1 MANPIMPT
9 DFGFNFDNSYLQL
22 PAAFYQKQA
31 PSPVQAPAMLVFN
44 QALANE
50 LGLNA
55 ATLASQGAAYFAG
68 NELFAGSEPI
78 AQAYAGHQ
86 FGHFI
91 RLGDGR
97 AILLGEHLTPNQ
109 QRLDIQL
116 KGAGRTGYSRS
127 GDGRAAL
134 GPMLREYLISE
145 AMHALGV
152 PSTRSLCVTASG
164 EAVYREEALPG
175 AILCRL
181 AASHLRVGTF
191 QFAAAAQNPALLTVL
206 ADYTIDRHFPELRAQ
221 AQPYLAL
228 LESVID
234 RQAQL
239 LAQWMQLGFIHG
251 VMNTDNMS
259 ICGET
264 IDYGPCAF
272 LNRYH
277 TEAVFSSID
286 KNGRYAYGN
295 QPQMALWNLVRL
307 AETLLALIDTNQE
320 KAIELARA
328 SLENFNALYA
338 NYWLSGM
345 RKKLGLF
352 NTEDDDHAL
361 VDSLLQLMQTHQADY
376 TQAFRALCHGAFKPS
391 ALYQAPEFKHWV
403 SLWHARLSRQTQSGE
418 ESMQLMQSVNPTV
431 IPRNHLVEDALQQ
444 AVYANDLSAFHALL
458 AAISQPYVA
467 SDLNDPYQQAPTT
480 EFDASY
486 KTFCGT

>member
-1 MANPIMPT
+1 MTNPMMPAE
-9 DFGFNFDNSYLQL
+9 FGFNFDNSYLQL
-22 PAAFYQKQA
+22 PGAFYQKQA

-44 QALANE
+44 QALAND

-55 ATLASQGAAYFAG
+55 ATLASQGASYFAG
-68 NELFAGSEPI
+68 NRLFAGSEPI

-86 FGHFI
+86 FGHLN

-152 PSTRSLCVTASG
+152 PSTRSLCVTTSG

-175 AILCRL
+175 AILCRV

-191 QFAAAAQNPALLTVL
+191 QFAAAEQNPALLIAL
-206 ADYTIDRHFPELRAQ
+206 ADYTIDRHFPDLRAEQ
-221 AQPYLAL
+221 QPYLAL
-228 LESVID
+228 LKSVID

-239 LAQWMQLGFIHG
+239 LAKWMQLGFIHG

-277 TEAVFSSID
+277 ADAVFSSID
-286 KNGRYAYGN
+286 KGGRYAYGN

-307 AETLLALIDTNQE
+307 AETMLALIDTNQE

-328 SLENFNALYA
+328 SLEDFNALYL
-338 NYWLSGM
+338 NYWLLGM

-352 NTEDDDHAL
+352 NAEDDDQAL
-361 VDSLLQLMQTHQADY
+361 ADSLLQLMQTHQADY
-376 TQAFRALCHGAFKPS
+376 THAFSALCHGAFKPS
-391 ALYQAPEFKHWV
+391 ALYQAPEFRHWV
-403 SLWHARLSRQTQSGE
+403 GLWHDRLSRQSQSGE

-458 AAISQPYVA
+458 AAVSQPYVA
-467 SDLNDPYQQAPTT
+467 SDLNDPYQQAPSAS
-480 EFDASY
+480 FDLSY
-486 KTFCGT
+486 KTYCGT

>member
-1 MANPIMPT
+1 MPSE
-9 DFGFNFDNSYLQL
+9 FGFNFDNSYLQL

-31 PSPVQAPAMLVFN
+31 PSTVQAPAMLVFN

-55 ATLASQGAAYFAG
+55 ATLASQGAAYLAG
-68 NELFAGSEPI
+68 NKLLPGSEPI
-78 AQAYAGHQ
+78 ALAYAGHQ
-86 FGHFI
+86 FGHFN

-97 AILLGEHLTPNQ
+97 AILLGEHLTPDQ

-116 KGAGRTGYSRS
+116 KGAGPTDYSRS

-152 PSTRSLCVTASG
+152 PSTRSLCVTATG
-164 EAVYREEALPG
+164 EAVYREAALPG
-175 AILCRL
+175 AILCRV
-181 AASHLRVGTF
+181 AASHVRVGTF
-191 QFAAAAQNPALLTVL
+191 QFAAAEQHPPLLKAL
-206 ADYTIDRHFPELRAQ
+206 ADYTIDRHFPAIATQ

-228 LESVID
+228 LEAVID

-277 TEAVFSSID
+277 ADAVFSSID
-286 KNGRYAYGN
+286 KNGRYAFGN
-295 QPQMALWNLVRL
+295 QPNMALWNLVRL
-307 AETLLALIDTNQE
+307 AETMLGLIDTNQE

-328 SLENFNALYA
+328 SLENFTARYA
-338 NYWLSGM
+338 DYWLSGM

-352 NTEDDDHAL
+352 NAEADDQAL

-376 TQAFRALCHGAFKPS
+376 THTFRALCHGAFKPS
-391 ALYQAPEFKHWV
+391 ALYQAAEFKSWV
-403 SLWHARLSRQTQSGE
+403 GLWHARLRRQTQAGE
-418 ESMQLMQSVNPTV
+418 ESMQLMQSVNPSV

-467 SDLNDPYQQAPTT
+467 SNLNDSYQQAPAAG
-480 EFDASY
+480 FDDGY
-486 KTFCGT
+486 KTYCGT

>member
-1 MANPIMPT
+1 MAHPIMPA

-44 QALANE
+44 QALAND

-55 ATLASQGAAYFAG
+55 ATLASQGAAYLAG
-68 NELFAGSEPI
+68 NDLFAGSEPI

-86 FGHFI
+86 FGHFN

-145 AMHALGV
+145 AMQALGV
-152 PSTRSLCVTASG
+152 PSTRSLCVTVSG

-175 AILCRL
+175 AILCRV

-191 QFAAAAQNPALLTVL
+191 QFAAAEQNPALLTAL
-206 ADYTIDRHFPELRAQ
+206 ADYTIDRHFPDLRAQ
-221 AQPYLAL
+221 AEPYLAL

-234 RQAQL
+234 RQAKL

-272 LNRYH
+272 INRYQH
-277 TEAVFSSID
+277 DAVFSSID

-295 QPQMALWNLVRL
+295 QAQMALWNLFRL
-307 AETLLALIDTNQE
+307 AETLLPLISPKQDQ
-320 KAIELARA
+320 AIPIE
-328 SLENFNALYA
+328 
-338 NYWLSGM
+338 
-345 RKKLGLF
+345 
-352 NTEDDDHAL
+352 
-361 VDSLLQLMQTHQADY
+361 
-376 TQAFRALCHGAFKPS
+376 QAFEHFRRITDRNFRARQPPLIRPLAGA
-391 ALYQAPEFKHWV
+391 H
-403 SLWHARLSRQTQSGE
+403 
-418 ESMQLMQSVNPTV
+418 
-431 IPRNHLVEDALQQ
+431 
-444 AVYANDLSAFHALL
+444 
-458 AAISQPYVA
+458 
-467 SDLNDPYQQAPTT
+467 
-480 EFDASY
+480 
-486 KTFCGT
+486 

>member
-31 PSPVQAPAMLVFN
+31 PSPIQAPAMLVFN
-44 QALANE
+44 QALAKE

-55 ATLASQGAAYFAG
+55 ATLASQGAAYLAG
-68 NELFAGSEPI
+68 NKLFAGSEPI

-86 FGHFI
+86 FGHFN

-145 AMHALGV
+145 AMHVLGV
-152 PSTRSLCVTASG
+152 PSTRSLCVTTSG

-175 AILCRL
+175 AILCRV

-191 QFAAAAQNPALLTVL
+191 QYAAAEQNHALLIAL
-206 ADYTIDRHFPELRAQ
+206 ADYTIDRHFPDLRAQ

-239 LAQWMQLGFIHG
+239 LAQWMQLGFVHG

-277 TEAVFSSID
+277 ADAVFSSID

-328 SLENFNALYA
+328 SLENFNGLYD

-352 NTEDDDHAL
+352 NAEDADQAL
-361 VDSLLQLMQTHQADY
+361 ADSLLQLMQTHQADY
-376 TQAFRALCHGAFKPS
+376 IHAFRALCHGAFKPS
-391 ALYQAPEFKHWV
+391 ALYQAPEFRNWV
-403 SLWHARLSRQTQSGE
+403 GLWHARLSRQSQSGE
-418 ESMQLMQSVNPTV
+418 ESMQLMKSVNPTV

-467 SDLNDPYQQAPTT
+467 SDLNDPYQQAPQAG
-480 EFDASY
+480 FDDAY

>member
-9 DFGFNFDNSYLQL
+9 DFGCNFDNSYLQL

-31 PSPVQAPAMLVFN
+31 PSPIQAPAMLVFN

-68 NELFAGSEPI
+68 NRLFAGSEPI

-86 FGHFI
+86 FGHFN

-145 AMHALGV
+145 AMHVLGV
-152 PSTRSLCVTASG
+152 PSTRSLCVTTSG

-175 AILCRL
+175 AILCRV

-191 QFAAAAQNPALLTVL
+191 QYAAAEQNHALLIAL
-206 ADYTIDRHFPELRAQ
+206 ADYTIDRHFPDLRAQ

-277 TEAVFSSID
+277 ADAVFSSID

-307 AETLLALIDTNQE
+307 AETLLALINTNQE

-328 SLENFNALYA
+328 SLENFNGLYD

-352 NTEDDDHAL
+352 NAEDADQAL
-361 VDSLLQLMQTHQADY
+361 ADSLLQLMQTHQADY
-376 TQAFRALCHGAFKPS
+376 IHAFRALCHGAFKPS
-391 ALYQAPEFKHWV
+391 ALYQAPEFRNWV
-403 SLWHARLSRQTQSGE
+403 GLWHARLSRQSQSGE
-418 ESMQLMQSVNPTV
+418 ESMQLMKSVNPTV

-444 AVYANDLSAFHALL
+444 AVYANDLSAFQALL
-458 AAISQPYVA
+458 AAISQPYIA
-467 SDLNDPYQQAPTT
+467 SDLNDPYQQAPKAG
-480 EFDASY
+480 FDDAY

>member
-1 MANPIMPT
+1 
-9 DFGFNFDNSYLQL
+9 
-22 PAAFYQKQA
+22 
-31 PSPVQAPAMLVFN
+31 
-44 QALANE
+44 
-50 LGLNA
+50 
-55 ATLASQGAAYFAG
+55 
-68 NELFAGSEPI
+68 
-78 AQAYAGHQ
+78 
-86 FGHFI
+86 
-91 RLGDGR
+91 
-97 AILLGEHLTPNQ
+97 
-109 QRLDIQL
+109 
-116 KGAGRTGYSRS
+116 
-127 GDGRAAL
+127 
-134 GPMLREYLISE
+134 MLREYLISE

-152 PSTRSLCVTASG
+152 PSTRSLCVTVTG

-175 AILCRL
+175 AILCRV

-191 QFAAAAQNPALLTVL
+191 QFAAAEQNPALLTAL
-206 ADYTIDRHFPELRAQ
+206 ADYTIDRHFPDLRAQ

-320 KAIELARA
+320 KAIEMARA
-328 SLENFNALYA
+328 SLQNFNALYA

-352 NTEDDDHAL
+352 NAEDDDQAL
-361 VDSLLQLMQTHQADY
+361 ADSLLQLMQTHQADY
-376 TQAFRALCHGAFKPS
+376 TLTFRALCHGAFKPS
-391 ALYQAPEFKHWV
+391 ALYQAPEFRHWV
-403 SLWHARLSRQTQSGE
+403 SLWHARLSRQSQSGE

-444 AVYANDLSAFHALL
+444 AVYANDLSAFQALL

-467 SDLNDPYQQAPTT
+467 SDLNDPYQQAPKAG
-480 EFDASY
+480 FDDAY

>member
-1 MANPIMPT
+1 MANPIMPA

-31 PSPVQAPAMLVFN
+31 PSPVQEPTTLLFN
-44 QALANE
+44 QALATE

-55 ATLASQGAAYFAG
+55 AMLASQGAAYFAG
-68 NELFAGSEPI
+68 NKLFAGSEPI

-86 FGHFI
+86 FGHFN

-152 PSTRSLCVTASG
+152 PSTRSLCVTGSG

-175 AILCRL
+175 AILCRV

-191 QFAAAAQNPALLTVL
+191 QFAAAEQNLALLTAL
-206 ADYTIDRHFPELRAQ
+206 ADYAIERHFPAIRTQ

-239 LAQWMQLGFIHG
+239 LAQWMHLGFIHG

-286 KNGRYAYGN
+286 KTGRYAYGN

-328 SLENFNALYA
+328 SLENFNAFYA

-352 NTEDDDHAL
+352 NAEADDQAL
-361 VDSLLQLMQTHQADY
+361 ADSLLQLMQTHQADY
-376 TQAFRALCHGAFKPS
+376 THAFSALCHGAFKPS
-391 ALYQAPEFKHWV
+391 ALYQAPEFRHWV
-403 SLWHARLSRQTQSGE
+403 GLWHARLSRQTQSGD
-418 ESMQLMQSVNPTV
+418 ESMRLMQSVNPTV

-444 AVYANDLSAFHALL
+444 AVYAYDLAAFEALL
-458 AAISQPYVA
+458 AAVSQPYVT
-467 SDLNDPYQQAPTT
+467 SNPKDQFQQAPNAG
-480 EFDASY
+480 FDQSY
-486 KTFCGT
+486 KTYCGT

>member
-1 MANPIMPT
+1 MANPIMPA

-31 PSPVQAPAMLVFN
+31 PSPVQEPTTLLFN
-44 QALANE
+44 QALAND

-55 ATLASQGAAYFAG
+55 AMLASQGAAYFAG
-68 NELFAGSEPI
+68 NKLFAGSEPI

-86 FGHFI
+86 FGHFN

-152 PSTRSLCVTASG
+152 PSTRSLCVTGSG

-175 AILCRL
+175 AILCRV

-191 QFAAAAQNPALLTVL
+191 QFAAAEQNLALLTAL
-206 ADYTIDRHFPELRAQ
+206 ADYAIERHFPAIRTQ

-239 LAQWMQLGFIHG
+239 LAQWMHLGFIHG

-286 KNGRYAYGN
+286 KTGRYAYGN

-328 SLENFNALYA
+328 SLENFNAFYA

-352 NTEDDDHAL
+352 NAEADDQAL
-361 VDSLLQLMQTHQADY
+361 ADSLLQLMQTHQADY
-376 TQAFRALCHGAFKPS
+376 THAFSALCHGAFKPS
-391 ALYQAPEFKHWV
+391 ALYQAPEFRHWV
-403 SLWHARLSRQTQSGE
+403 GLWHARLSRQTQSGD
-418 ESMQLMQSVNPTV
+418 ESMRLMQSVNPTV

-444 AVYANDLSAFHALL
+444 AVYAYDLAAFEALL
-458 AAISQPYVA
+458 AAVSQPYVT
-467 SDLNDPYQQAPTT
+467 SNPKDQFQQAPNAG
-480 EFDASY
+480 FDQSY
-486 KTFCGT
+486 KTYCGT

>member
-31 PSPVQAPAMLVFN
+31 PSPVQAPATLVFN
-44 QALANE
+44 QALAND

-55 ATLASQGAAYFAG
+55 ATLASKGAAYFAG
-68 NELFAGSEPI
+68 NRLFAGSEPI

-86 FGHFI
+86 FGHFN

-116 KGAGRTGYSRS
+116 KGAGRTVYSRS

-175 AILCRL
+175 AILCRV

-191 QFAAAAQNPALLTVL
+191 QFAAAEQHPPLLKAL
-206 ADYTIDRHFPELRAQ
+206 ADYTIARHFPKISQHES
-221 AQPYLAL
+221 PYLTL

-234 RQAQL
+234 LQAQL
-239 LAQWMQLGFIHG
+239 VARWMQLGFIHG

-272 LNRYH
+272 LNSYH
-277 TEAVFSSID
+277 HDTVFSSID

-295 QPQMALWNLVRL
+295 QPKMALWNLVRL
-307 AETLLALIDTNQE
+307 AETLLPLIHTVEEQ
-320 KAIELARA
+320 AIGLARS
-328 SLENFNALYA
+328 SLEKFNTLYA
-338 NYWLSGM
+338 DYWLSGM
-345 RKKLGLF
+345 REKLGFF
-352 NTEDDDHAL
+352 NAEENDQAL
-361 VDSLLQLMQTHQADY
+361 ADMLLQLMQTHQADY
-376 TQAFRALCHGAFKPS
+376 TNTFRALCHGVFKPRS
-391 ALYQAPEFKHWV
+391 LYQAPEFRHWV
-403 SLWHARLSRQTQSGE
+403 GLWHARLSRQTQSGD
-418 ESMQLMQSVNPTV
+418 ESMKLMQSVNPTV
-431 IPRNHLVEDALQQ
+431 IPRNHLVQEALHA
-444 AVYANDLSAFHALL
+444 AVYADDLSAFNALV
-458 AAISQPYVA
+458 AAVTKPYIAPNVR
-467 SDLNDPYQQAPTT
+467 DPYQQAPSAS
-480 EFDASY
+480 FDHSY
-486 KTFCGT
+486 KTYCGT

>member
-1 MANPIMPT
+1 MSNPKMPAE
-9 DFGFNFDNSYLQL
+9 FGFNFDNSYLQL
-22 PAAFYQKQA
+22 PGAFYQKQA

-44 QALANE
+44 QALAND

-55 ATLASQGAAYFAG
+55 ATLASQGASYFAG
-68 NELFAGSEPI
+68 NRLFAGSEPI

-86 FGHFI
+86 FGHFN

-152 PSTRSLCVTASG
+152 PSTRSLCVTTSG

-175 AILCRL
+175 AILCRV

-191 QFAAAAQNPALLTVL
+191 QFAAAEQNPALLIAL
-206 ADYTIDRHFPELRAQ
+206 ADYTIDRHFPDLRAEQ
-221 AQPYLAL
+221 EPYLAL
-228 LESVID
+228 LKSVID

-239 LAQWMQLGFIHG
+239 LAKWMQLGFIHG

-277 TEAVFSSID
+277 ADAVFSSID

-307 AETLLALIDTNQE
+307 AETMLALIDTNQE

-328 SLENFNALYA
+328 SLEGFNALYA

-352 NTEDDDHAL
+352 NAEDDDQAL
-361 VDSLLQLMQTHQADY
+361 ADSLLQLMQTHQADY
-376 TQAFRALCHGAFKPS
+376 THAFSALCHGAFKPS
-391 ALYQAPEFKHWV
+391 ALYQAPEFRHWV
-403 SLWHARLSRQTQSGE
+403 GLWHDRLSRQSQSGE

-458 AAISQPYVA
+458 AAVSQPYVA
-467 SDLNDPYQQAPTT
+467 SDLNDPYQQAPKAG
-480 EFDASY
+480 FDNAY

>member
-1 MANPIMPT
+1 MSNPKMPAE
-9 DFGFNFDNSYLQL
+9 FGFNFDNSYLQL
-22 PAAFYQKQA
+22 PGAFYQKQA

-44 QALANE
+44 QALAND

-55 ATLASQGAAYFAG
+55 ATLASQGASYFAG
-68 NELFAGSEPI
+68 NRLFAGSEPI

-86 FGHFI
+86 FGHFN

-152 PSTRSLCVTASG
+152 PSTRSLCVTTSG

-175 AILCRL
+175 AILCRV

-191 QFAAAAQNPALLTVL
+191 QFAAAEQNPALLIAL
-206 ADYTIDRHFPELRAQ
+206 ADYTIDRHFPDLRAEQ
-221 AQPYLAL
+221 QPYLAL
-228 LESVID
+228 LKSVID

-239 LAQWMQLGFIHG
+239 LAKWMQLGFIHG

-277 TEAVFSSID
+277 ADAVFSSID
-286 KNGRYAYGN
+286 KGGRYAFGN

-307 AETLLALIDTNQE
+307 AETMLALIDTNQE

-328 SLENFNALYA
+328 SLEDFNALYL
-338 NYWLSGM
+338 NYWLLGM

-352 NTEDDDHAL
+352 NAEDDDQAL
-361 VDSLLQLMQTHQADY
+361 ADSLLQLMQTHQADY
-376 TQAFRALCHGAFKPS
+376 THAFSALCHGAFKPS
-391 ALYQAPEFKHWV
+391 ALYQAPEFRHWV
-403 SLWHARLSRQTQSGE
+403 GLWHDRLSRQSQSGE

-458 AAISQPYVA
+458 AAVSQPYVA
-467 SDLNDPYQQAPTT
+467 SDLNDPYQQAPKAG
-480 EFDASY
+480 FDNAY

>member
-1 MANPIMPT
+1 
-9 DFGFNFDNSYLQL
+9 
-22 PAAFYQKQA
+22 
-31 PSPVQAPAMLVFN
+31 
-44 QALANE
+44 
-50 LGLNA
+50 
-55 ATLASQGAAYFAG
+55 
-68 NELFAGSEPI
+68 
-78 AQAYAGHQ
+78 
-86 FGHFI
+86 
-91 RLGDGR
+91 
-97 AILLGEHLTPNQ
+97 
-109 QRLDIQL
+109 
-116 KGAGRTGYSRS
+116 
-127 GDGRAAL
+127 
-134 GPMLREYLISE
+134 MLREYLISE

-175 AILCRL
+175 AILCRV

-191 QFAAAAQNPALLTVL
+191 QFAAAEQNIALLTAL
-206 ADYTIDRHFPELRAQ
+206 ADYAIERHFPAIRTQ

-277 TEAVFSSID
+277 SEAVFSSID

-352 NTEDDDHAL
+352 NAEDDDHAL

-467 SDLNDPYQQAPTT
+467 SDLNDPYQQAPTA

-486 KTFCGT
+486 KTYCGT

>member
-1 MANPIMPT
+1 MTNPMMPAE
-9 DFGFNFDNSYLQL
+9 FGFNFDNSYLQL
-22 PAAFYQKQA
+22 PGAFYQKQA

-44 QALANE
+44 QALAND

-55 ATLASQGAAYFAG
+55 ATLASQGASYFAG
-68 NELFAGSEPI
+68 NRLFAGSEPI

-86 FGHFI
+86 FGHFN

-152 PSTRSLCVTASG
+152 PSTRSLSVATSG

-175 AILCRL
+175 AILCRV

-191 QFAAAAQNPALLTVL
+191 QFAAAEQNPALLIAL
-206 ADYTIDRHFPELRAQ
+206 ADYTIDRHFPDLRAEQ
-221 AQPYLAL
+221 QPYLAL
-228 LESVID
+228 LKSVID

-239 LAQWMQLGFIHG
+239 LAKWMQLGFIHG

-277 TEAVFSSID
+277 ADAVFSSID

-307 AETLLALIDTNQE
+307 AETMLALIDTNQE

-328 SLENFNALYA
+328 SLEDFNALYV
-338 NYWLSGM
+338 NYWLLGM

-352 NTEDDDHAL
+352 NAENDDQAL
-361 VDSLLQLMQTHQADY
+361 ADSLLQLMQTHQADY
-376 TQAFRALCHGAFKPS
+376 THAFSALCHGAFKPS
-391 ALYQAPEFKHWV
+391 ALYQAPEFRHWV
-403 SLWHARLSRQTQSGE
+403 GLWHDRLSRQSQSGE

-458 AAISQPYVA
+458 AAVSQPYVA
-467 SDLNDPYQQAPTT
+467 SDLNDPYQQAPKAG
-480 EFDASY
+480 FDNAY

>member
-31 PSPVQAPAMLVFN
+31 PSPIQAPAMLVFN
-44 QALANE
+44 QALAKE

-55 ATLASQGAAYFAG
+55 ATLASQGAAYLAG
-68 NELFAGSEPI
+68 NKLFAGSEPI

-86 FGHFI
+86 FGHFN

-109 QRLDIQL
+109 HRLDIQL

-152 PSTRSLCVTASG
+152 PSTRSLCVTTSG

-175 AILCRL
+175 AILCRV

-191 QFAAAAQNPALLTVL
+191 QYAAAEQNHALLISL
-206 ADYTIDRHFPELRAQ
+206 ADYTIDRHFPDLRAQ

-239 LAQWMQLGFIHG
+239 LAQWMQLGFVHG

-277 TEAVFSSID
+277 ADAVFSSID

-328 SLENFNALYA
+328 SLENFNGLYD

-352 NTEDDDHAL
+352 NAEDADQAL
-361 VDSLLQLMQTHQADY
+361 ADSLLQLMQTHQADY
-376 TQAFRALCHGAFKPS
+376 THAFRALCHGAFKPS
-391 ALYQAPEFKHWV
+391 ALYQAPEFRNWV
-403 SLWHARLSRQTQSGE
+403 GLWHARLSRQSQSGE
-418 ESMQLMQSVNPTV
+418 ESMQLMKSVNPTV

-467 SDLNDPYQQAPTT
+467 SDLNDPYQQAPQAG
-480 EFDASY
+480 FDDAY